1 LSSDSVLIVGQLD
14 VVDTELLLLLLDLSQ
29 LVPVL
34 IQFEVA
40 FFNQVVEFS
49 LLALVL
55 LLTLLEFLMAELELL
70 VRFEQILL
78 LDIQLIVVV
87 LLLLELLNLVLKL
100 VLQFLNFCISLGSF
114 FLRLLLF
121 LVVQLLV
128 SLLFDL
134 LFFEFLDLMLLLLS
148 FLFLSDKIVIVLSNL
163 LAESGLGKFKVVDL
177 CLLGVDLFLE
187 LFESGDELADLIVVT
202 KGKTTTIFDNLVKL
216 GNLILQTLD
225 NFSGLFFLFFG
236 SFDKLPAFLDFS
248 SQNSDGI

>member
-34 IQFEVA
+34 IQFKVA

-55 LLTLLEFLMAELELL
+55 LLTFLEFLMAELELL

-148 FLFLSDKIVIVLSNL
+148 FLFLSDKVVIVLSNL

-202 KGKTTTIFDNLVKL
+202 K
-216 GNLILQTLD
+216 
-225 NFSGLFFLFFG
+225 
-236 SFDKLPAFLDFS
+236 
-248 SQNSDGI
+248 